1 MDFSKIKVNKQVIDD
16 ATLKLGNY
24 AKFQD
29 SLYTD
34 KGRILRAI
42 KDYNLI
48 EMRQISDIYYRA
60 SGIYAELIKYM
71 ASIYRFDWYITPYIN
86 ETSSG
91 GTAPKSEKILSDF
104 HSCLEILDNFNVKKN
119 LGEIALKV
127 LRQGAY
133 YGYKIESPKGIVLQE
148 LPVNYCRS
156 RYLSNGKPV
165 VEFNMKYFDDN
176 FRSIEQRQKIL
187 KLFPDEFLKG
197 YVLYKQSKLPP
208 DSIGDTQGW
217 YILDVSKTERFTLN
231 GEEYPA
237 FISIIPLILD
247 LDIAQDLDRKKTL
260 QRLARILIQQMPL
273 DKNGELIFDVEEAQQ
288 LHNNAVKMLANSVG
302 IDVLTTFAEV
312 KVEDLAEASVAA
324 SQNDDLERVGDQI
337 YNAAGISKLLFNSDN
352 STSLERSI
360 ANDEASMSNLLFQF
374 EEFLNELLAKY
385 NTKPKKI
392 TYRVSLLNTTIYNFK
407 DLAKLYK
414 EQAQLGYSKILPQ
427 VALGQS
433 QSSILATAYFE
444 NKVLDLAE
452 VFIPPITAN
461 TNSQKVQTVGKGGGA
476 GSSPS
481 GQSGSSSTGGRP
493 TNEEAGKVTTEKT
506 AANKE
511 AAASN

>member
-1 MDFSKIKVNKQVIDD
+1 MDFSKIKLNKQIIDD

-24 AKFQD
+24 SKIKE
-29 SLYTD
+29 SLFSD
-34 KGRILRAI
+34 KKRILQAI
-42 KDYNLI
+42 KDYNLVD
-48 EMRQISDIYYRA
+48 MRQISDFYYRA

-71 ASIYRFDWYITPYIN
+71 ASIYRFDWYVTPYIN
-86 ETSSG
+86 EANNG
-91 GTAPKSEKILSDF
+91 GTVPKSDKILSDF
-104 HSCLEILDNFNVKKN
+104 HSCLQLLDDFKVKKN
-119 LGEIALKV
+119 LSEIALKV

-133 YGYKIESPKGIVLQE
+133 YGYLIESSKGLILQE

-156 RYLSNGKPV
+156 RYFSNGKPV

-176 FRSIEQRQKIL
+176 FRSMEQRQKIL

-197 YVLYKQSKLPP
+197 YVLYKQGKLPP

-217 YILDVSKTERFTLN
+217 YILDVSKTERFALN

-273 DKNGELIFDVEEAQQ
+273 DKNGELIFDVDEAQQ
-288 LHNNAVKMLANSVG
+288 LHNNAVKMLANAVG
-302 IDVLTTFAEV
+302 VDVLTTFADV
-312 KVEDLAEASVAA
+312 KVEDLTESSVAA
-324 SQNDDLERVGDQI
+324 TQNNDLERVGDQI

-385 NTKPKKI
+385 NTKPKKVI
-392 TYRVSLLNTTIYNFK
+392 YKVSLLNTTIYNFK

-444 NKVLDLAE
+444 NKILDLAE
-452 VFIPPITAN
+452 VFIPPITTN
-461 TNSQKVQTVGKGGGA
+461 TNSQKVQTVGKGSGT
-476 GSSPS
+476 SS
-481 GQSGSSSTGGRP
+481 GQSGSGSGGGRP

-511 AAASN
+511 AAAAN